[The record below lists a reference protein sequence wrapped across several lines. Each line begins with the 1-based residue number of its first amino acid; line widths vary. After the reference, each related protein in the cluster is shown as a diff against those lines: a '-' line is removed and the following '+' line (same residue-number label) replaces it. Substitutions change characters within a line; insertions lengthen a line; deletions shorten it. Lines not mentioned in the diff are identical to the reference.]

1 MPQHSFLLLSED
13 IKGLPFLRVLKEAG
27 CKVFVVTRQK
37 SKDIGWPMEHIDEL
51 FVRPGSHND
60 KPHDKQELVAGAAY
74 IMREHGID
82 RIVAL
87 DDFDVEDAALLREEF
102 RVPGM
107 GQTTARYFRDKL
119 AMRLRAQK
127 HGIPAP
133 AFSPMFRRDAVAR
146 FCESH
151 PGPYVVKPRSEAS
164 AAGISKVADAD
175 AALAV
180 YDRLGEEAYRY
191 LIECFAPGRVYHV
204 DAVIRETEMQF
215 VRSSAYVDPPL
226 SIVQGGGTFQ
236 TRTLALDSDDHRE
249 LRALTDR
256 VMRAF
261 GLRYSASHTEWI
273 RNAEGELLF
282 LETSSRV
289 GGAHIADMLRGAT
302 GVDLW
307 AEWARLELAE
317 LKGEHYGAPADG
329 GGHGAVTIRTI
340 GEEYARL
347 DDLDLGIARQ
357 MIPKRYHA
365 ACVMHDAE
373 LAKVTDAQERLYQV
387 LRERYG

>member
-1 MPQHSFLLLSED
+1 MPLSFLILSEE
-13 IKGLPFLRVLKEAG
+13 IKGLSFLRVLKEAD

-37 SKDIGWPMEHIDEL
+37 AKDIGWPMDHIDEL
-51 FVRPGSHND
+51 FVRPGQHAD
-60 KPHDKQELVAGAAY
+60 TPHDRQELVAGAAY
-74 IMREHGID
+74 IMRTHGID

-119 AMRLRAQK
+119 AMRMRAAK

-133 AFSPMFRRDAVAR
+133 AFSPMFRRRDVSR
-146 FCESH
+146 FCESN
-151 PGPYVVKPRSEAS
+151 PGPYVIKPRSEAS
-164 AAGISKVADAD
+164 AAGISKVASMAE
-175 AALAV
+175 ALEV
-180 YDRLGEEAYRY
+180 YDRLGGEAYRY
-191 LIECFAPGRVYHV
+191 LIETFAPGQVFHV
-204 DAVIRETEMQF
+204 DALIREHEMQF

-236 TRTLALDSDDHRE
+236 TRTLAVDGDDHRA

-273 RNAEGELLF
+273 RNAAGEFLF

-289 GGAHIADMLRGAT
+289 GGAHIADMLREAA

-307 AEWARLELAE
+307 AEWAKLELAE
-317 LKGEHYGAPADG
+317 AAGDAYGAPTDRG
-329 GGHGAVTIRTI
+329 GYGAVTIRTI

-347 DDLDLGIARQ
+347 DDVDLGVARQ

-365 ACVMHDAE
+365 ACVMHDAD
-373 LAKVTDAQERLYQV
+373 LGSVAAAQERLYHT

>member
-1 MPQHSFLLLSED
+1 MAHSFLILSED
-13 IKGLPFLRVLKEAG
+13 IKGLPFLRTLKEAG
-27 CKVFVVTRQK
+27 CKTFVVTRQK

-60 KPHDKQELVAGAAY
+60 KPHDKQELVAGTAY

-133 AFSPMFRRDAVAR
+133 AFSGMFRREDVAS
-146 FCESH
+146 FCESN

-164 AAGISKVADAD
+164 AAGISKVGSREE
-175 AALAV
+175 ALAV
-180 YDRLGEEAYRY
+180 YDRLGEQAYRY
-191 LIECFAPGRVYHV
+191 LIECFAPGQVFHV

-236 TRTLALDSDDHRE
+236 TRTLDLEGEDHAE
-249 LRALTDR
+249 LQALTDR
-256 VMRAF
+256 VMKVF
-261 GLRYSASHTEWI
+261 GMRFSASHTEGI
-273 RNAEGELLF
+273 RNAAGEFLF

-289 GGAHIADMLRGAT
+289 GGAHIADMLREAS

-307 AEWARLELAE
+307 AEWAKLELADLRE
-317 LKGEHYGAPADG
+317 EDYRKPEDRGGYGAI
-329 GGHGAVTIRTI
+329 TIRTI
-340 GEEYARL
+340 GEEWATL
-347 DDLDLGIARQ
+347 EGVDLGVSQR
-357 MIPKRYHA
+357 MIPKRWHA
-365 ACVMHDAE
+365 AGLMWDGD
-373 LAKVTDAQERLYQV
+373 LGKVAAAQERLYGV